1 MWGNTR
7 GQRLPAYSHL
17 GLFTVKIL
25 LRSRGCCWTSMD
37 FGGSGWFLSTLV
49 NLTKRADTGRIN
61 SSPVSTTSPVI
72 RVQSGCPQDLVIPME
87 DPDGD
92 VIRCR
97 WARDLHECG
106 GLCDVR
112 FQYASL
118 DQVTMVIVWIILQVC
133 FPTLLRE
140 HDHTRYEQDWH
151 YASILGL
158 AVCA

>member
-1 MWGNTR
+1 
-7 GQRLPAYSHL
+7 
-17 GLFTVKIL
+17 
-25 LRSRGCCWTSMD
+25 MD

-118 DQVTMVIVWIILQVC
+118 DQVTMVIV
-133 FPTLLRE
+133 
-140 HDHTRYEQDWH
+140 
-151 YASILGL
+151 
-158 AVCA
+158 